1 MMTAHDRWQVFWG
14 DSEDPFD
21 LIFSVKRSSML
32 QLKTKLLVYL
42 ANNRNENVCD
52 YKVEGSWFEKSCIIY
67 AGESSTVV
75 AQVRSPTL
83 KSGSRRIWIINEPK
97 QTDY

>member
-1 MMTAHDRWQVFWG
+1 MKA
-14 DSEDPFD
+14 S
-21 LIFSVKRSSML
+21 FSK
-32 QLKTKLLVYL
+32 KKKK
-42 ANNRNENVCD
+42 EKEKKEKKKKDVCD

-75 AQVRSPTL
+75 AQVRSSTL
-83 KSGSRRIWIINEPK
+83 KSGSRRIRIIKEPK